1 MSGWLQKINGT
12 SLWKRMVKD
21 KKILLLLAAGLVG
34 MLLLLATE
42 FLPEQSESVEKTGE
56 SPEQAAEER
65 QSYVAETEDKLAAII
80 SSIAGAGRT
89 KVMVTLENSE
99 ESVWATQGAQ
109 ERENSGT
116 DGGEE
121 KYSQEDEYVLIQ
133 SSSSEEGGLLLKII
147 QPRIRG
153 VAIVCDGGDNVYV
166 REKITSAVAAVL
178 DISTAK
184 ISIAKMASE

>member
-1 MSGWLQKINGT
+1 
-12 SLWKRMVKD
+12 MVKD

>member
-1 MSGWLQKINGT
+1 MSEWLQKINGT
-12 SLWKRMVKD
+12 SLWKRVVKD
-21 KKILLLLAAGLVG
+21 KKILLLLAAGIAG

-42 FLPEQSESVEKTGE
+42 FLPEQSDSAEKAGE

-65 QSYVAETEDKLAAII
+65 QSYVAETENKLAAII

-109 ERENSGT
+109 ERESRGT
-116 DGGEE
+116 DGGE

>member
-1 MSGWLQKINGT
+1 MVSGWFQKVKET
-12 SLWKRMVKD
+12 SVWKRIAKD
-21 KKILLLLAAGLVG
+21 KKLLVLLAVGLAG

-42 FLPEQSESVEKTGE
+42 FFPAGDAAEEVE
-56 SPEQAAEER
+56 SPEQAAESR
-65 QSYVAETEDKLAAII
+65 QSYVDKMEDKLAEII
-80 SSIAGAGRT
+80 SAISGAGRT

-109 ERENSGT
+109 SRESG
-116 DGGEE
+116 GSEGAE
-121 KYSQEDEYVLIQ
+121 KYSLEDEYVLIQ

-147 QPRIRG
+147 QPKIRG

-166 REKITSAVAAVL
+166 REKITSAVASVL

-184 ISIAKMASE
+184 ISIAKMAPEQ

>member
-1 MSGWLQKINGT
+1 MVSGWFQKVKET
-12 SLWKRMVKD
+12 SVWKRIAKD
-21 KKILLLLAAGLVG
+21 KKLLVLLAAGLAG

-42 FLPEQSESVEKTGE
+42 FFPAADAAEEVE
-56 SPEQAAEER
+56 SPEQAAESR
-65 QSYVAETEDKLAAII
+65 QSYVDEMEDKLAEII
-80 SSIAGAGRT
+80 SAISGAGRT

-109 ERENSGT
+109 SRESG
-116 DGGEE
+116 GSEGAE
-121 KYSQEDEYVLIQ
+121 KYSLEDEYVLIQ

-147 QPRIRG
+147 QPKIRG

-166 REKITSAVAAVL
+166 REKITSAVASVL

-184 ISIAKMASE
+184 ISIAKMASEQ

>member
-1 MSGWLQKINGT
+1 MSEWLQKINGT
-12 SLWKRMVKD
+12 SLWKRVVKD
-21 KKILLLLAAGLVG
+21 KKILLLLAAGIAG

-42 FLPEQSESVEKTGE
+42 FLPEQSDSAEKAGE

-109 ERENSGT
+109 ERESSGT
-116 DGGEE
+116 DGGE

>member
-1 MSGWLQKINGT
+1 MSGWLQKISGT
-12 SLWKRMVKD
+12 SLWKRIVKD
-21 KKILLLLAAGLVG
+21 KKVLLLLTAGIAG

-42 FLPEQSESVEKTGE
+42 FFPAQSDSAEKTGE
-56 SPEQAAEER
+56 SPEQVAEDR

-80 SSIAGAGRT
+80 SSISGVGRT

-116 DGGEE
+116 DGGE
-121 KYSQEDEYVLIQ
+121 KYSREDEYVLIQ

-184 ISIAKMASE
+184 ISIAKMASEQ

>member
-121 KYSQEDEYVLIQ
+121 KYRQEDEYVLIQ